1 MWIIAQFSLITSE
14 RIYFSPQIRLDIDVE
29 VRCEGAFREGTT
41 LIGRGWHF
49 IAQNALSSVS
59 TESTAN
65 DHSRSKYSV
74 VILICIPA
82 MTQVYD
88 FGLHV
93 IINALQ
99 RHNYIAQ
106 TTVELFIG
114 KIEERQPRV
123 SKNVL
128 SQACGRHFVLYII
141 SLIGVIIGSIC
152 NDTYGQRVA
161 LIDMPGDCPP
171 DAQNLVVHV
180 RSDNHYS
187 HSKNPSIQSLPCS
200 NRARGMTSFL
210 LSR

>member
-114 KIEERQPRV
+114 KIEERQPRPPFRFV
-123 SKNVL
+123 YHQPYRRDHRLDLQRYIRSTRRLDRHAWRL
-128 SQACGRHFVLYII
+128 SPR
-141 SLIGVIIGSIC
+141 
-152 NDTYGQRVA
+152 R
-161 LIDMPGDCPP
+161 PEP
-171 DAQNLVVHV
+171 
-180 RSDNHYS
+180 RR
-187 HSKNPSIQSLPCS
+187 PCAE
-200 NRARGMTSFL
+200 R
-210 LSR
+210 